1 MEYLLAAGDEEFKRV
16 IPTMTFGLD
25 DYFWLFVPYIL
36 TGVLFATAGL
46 VVWLLKPSTPESKAM
61 LGLGTC
67 LGIFA
72 LTGTDLYGPYWF
84 YRLHLAAEAFLP
96 ATLVHL
102 ALVFP
107 KNYLKGRKLLVLAL
121 PYGVALNLTLA
132 HQWFHFEPAMYSF
145 IYGLCGIYLG
155 LAGLTL
161 IVSVTSS
168 YWTTTSQ
175 LVRQRVR
182 VLLVGTLATAGPA
195 VVLMGASGLSGG
207 QVPVNA
213 AAFTSFIFPLTL
225 AYAIVKHDLFA
236 IDAMVKRAAYYL
248 TLTGTVFIVYALVIS
263 VLDVTLRYEGLV
275 GSIGSAFVLSLAVV
289 VLFEPIKERV
299 RTVVDTICFRR
310 VYDPEKVL
318 QGTIQSLASSPHL
331 TRVLQILVQT
341 IRREL
346 QAKYAQVYLSGQNG
360 GFTLAWNSGEGE
372 RTTPRAIDP
381 DDPVLRVVAKRSRPL
396 SVYDMLESGKLSSL
410 EAESHLFAA
419 LGADLLVPL
428 RFRGEFVGL
437 VALGP
442 KQSGRFYTAADAE
455 FLSTLAA
462 QSVVSILHAMA
473 YRQVEELN
481 RDLERK
487 VAQRTE
493 DLAKANSELSTSL
506 EERQQAYVE
515 LQRKQEQLV
524 QSERMA
530 ALGRLTAGIAHEIST
545 PLGAALS
552 SLQIVEDLA
561 QEYRSAVDEPSTEPE
576 DHRDMAEELAEVT
589 GEAREWTEKAA
600 RFVRSIK
607 LQGIGGGDVQDV
619 DFRLSDMLKETCQL
633 VAHRVRL
640 CECTLQVSVDPS
652 TPGLF
657 GDPSRLG
664 QVIANLLTNAVDA
677 YRDSGAGGGEV
688 RIKAGPAP
696 DGVVITVSDDAGGI
710 APENLPRIFEELFT
724 TKPSGLGT
732 GLGLP
737 ISRNILAD
745 CFGGRMDVESDYG
758 RGTTFTVRLP
768 LRRPQ
773 QAEDAQMSTLAV

>member
-1 MEYLLAAGDEEFKRV
+1 
-16 IPTMTFGLD
+16 
-25 DYFWLFVPYIL
+25 
-36 TGVLFATAGL
+36 
-46 VVWLLKPSTPESKAM
+46 
-61 LGLGTC
+61 
-67 LGIFA
+67 
-72 LTGTDLYGPYWF
+72 
-84 YRLHLAAEAFLP
+84 
-96 ATLVHL
+96 
-102 ALVFP
+102 
-107 KNYLKGRKLLVLAL
+107 
-121 PYGVALNLTLA
+121 
-132 HQWFHFEPAMYSF
+132 MYSF

-155 LAGLTL
+155 VAALTL
-161 IVSVTSS
+161 IASIGVS

-213 AAFTSFIFPLTL
+213 TAFTSFIFPLTL

-289 VLFEPIKERV
+289 VLFEPIKQRV

-331 TRVLQILVQT
+331 ARRAPDPTRDHSAGVAGEARASLPVRPERT
-341 IRREL
+341 F
-346 QAKYAQVYLSGQNG
+346 A
-360 GFTLAWNSGEGE
+360 LAWNAGDGEPTMP
-372 RTTPRAIDP
+372 RTIEPN
-381 DDPVLRVVAKRSRPL
+381 DPVVQAVAKHSRPL
-396 SVYDMLESGKLSSL
+396 SVYDLLESGKLSSL
-410 EAESHLFAA
+410 GSEPDLFSV

-437 VALGP
+437 VALGS

-487 VAQRTE
+487 VEQRTE
-493 DLAKANSELSTSL
+493 ELARANADLRTSL
-506 EERQQAYVE
+506 DERQQAYVE

-552 SLQIVEDLA
+552 TLQVVEDLV
-561 QEYRSAVDEPSTEPE
+561 QEYRSAVDEPSTELD
-576 DHRDMAEELAEVT
+576 DHREMAEELAEVS

-607 LQGIGGGDVQDV
+607 LQGIGSGEVHEI
-619 DFRLSDMLKETCQL
+619 DFRLSDVISETSQL
-633 VAHRVRL
+633 LAHRLRL
-640 CECTLQVSVDPS
+640 CECTLQGFRGPEH
-652 TPGLF
+652 T
-657 GDPSRLG
+657 
-664 QVIANLLTNAVDA
+664 
-677 YRDSGAGGGEV
+677 GA
-688 RIKAGPAP
+688 
-696 DGVVITVSDDAGGI
+696 
-710 APENLPRIFEELFT
+710 
-724 TKPSGLGT
+724 
-732 GLGLP
+732 
-737 ISRNILAD
+737 
-745 CFGGRMDVESDYG
+745 
-758 RGTTFTVRLP
+758 
-768 LRRPQ
+768 LR
-773 QAEDAQMSTLAV
+773 